1 MASLTPSTAGHDPA
15 GKPAS
20 TLAAWLAVLSV
31 AIGAFALVTT
41 EFLPVGLLPAIAAD
55 LGITDGQAG
64 LMVTM
69 PGILAAF
76 AAPAVTVAAGRLD
89 RRYVLLGFMTL
100 LFISNIAVA
109 FADSFLALLIGRLL
123 LGIGV
128 GGFWVIGVAVGPRLM
143 PWAAVRATSLIFAG
157 VSLGTVAGVPAGS
170 LVGEL
175 MGWRTA
181 FQAAAGIA
189 VLVFAAQFFFL
200 PQLPTA
206 KATRMRDLPVLIKV
220 PKARIGLIA
229 TLLLFTGQFAA
240 YTYISPFLIDIS
252 GISIGNVTA
261 LLLVYGL
268 TGFIGNIGGGWVAA
282 RDVRLGLIGTSA
294 LLGLAI
300 LSLPLFGADKIAA
313 SVTVAVWG
321 LAFGALPISIQTW
334 MFRAA
339 PEELETGAAIFVSAA
354 QVALA
359 GGALVG
365 GLFVDH
371 LGVPSAMWLGAVL
384 FFANVLLIATFGRG
398 PMVVPSLAQQ
408 GRIKQPAE

>member
-1 MASLTPSTAGHDPA
+1 MASLEGKRYGDPVTE
-15 GKPAS
+15 KPAS
-20 TLAAWLAVLSV
+20 TLSAWLAVLSV

-55 LGITDGQAG
+55 LGVTDGQAG

-69 PGILAAF
+69 PGLLGAL

-89 RRYVLLGFMTL
+89 RRYVLLGLMAL
-100 LFISNIAVA
+100 LFTSNVAVA
-109 FADSFLALLIGRLL
+109 LSTSFVPLLIGRLL

-175 MGWRTA
+175 MGWRAA
-181 FQAAAGIA
+181 FAAAAGIA
-189 VLVFAAQFFFL
+189 VLVIVAQWL
-200 PQLPTA
+200 LVPPLPTA
-206 KATRMRDLPVLIKV
+206 RATRIRDLPILFTI
-220 PKARIGLIA
+220 PKARLGLVA

-240 YTYISPFLIDIS
+240 YTYISPFLIDVS
-252 GISIGNVTA
+252 GISVSTVTL

-268 TGFIGNIGGGWVAA
+268 TGFVGNVAGGWVAG
-282 RDVRLGLIGTSA
+282 RDVRVALIGTSL

-300 LSLPLFGADKIAA
+300 LSLPAFGESKIAA
-313 SVTVAVWG
+313 SVIVGIWG

-339 PEELETGAAIFVSAA
+339 PDALETGAAIFVSMA

-365 GLFVDH
+365 GLVVDE
-371 LGVPSAMWLGAVL
+371 LGVPSTMLLGAAFVL
-384 FFANVLLIATFGRG
+384 ANALLITTFGRG
-398 PMVVPSLAQQ
+398 PVAIPVLAE
-408 GRIKQPAE
+408 QPAE